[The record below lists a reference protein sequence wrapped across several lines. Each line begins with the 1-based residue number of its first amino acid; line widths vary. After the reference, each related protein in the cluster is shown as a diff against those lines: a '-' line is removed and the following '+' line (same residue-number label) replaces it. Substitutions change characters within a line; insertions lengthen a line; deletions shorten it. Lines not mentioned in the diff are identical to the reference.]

1 MDLTLLRR
9 KINPQR
15 QRLHT
20 SAYVS
25 KIAALRQAQIV
36 MPIQSGVPVNRAAHS
51 FIVMLPLAALLS
63 LAACKP
69 QSEAPG
75 GGQSGGPAGGMPPP
89 EVEVLT
95 VELRNLPRTV
105 EAPGRLQ
112 AVRTAE
118 VRARVEGILEQRTYT
133 EGSEVKAGTV
143 LFRIDSRTLTANVAA
158 AQATLARNQAEK
170 LIAGQN
176 LDRMQALVA
185 SNAVSKQEF
194 DQAMAA
200 KAQANA
206 DVAAAQAA
214 LSKAEIDLGY
224 ATVTAPISGRIG
236 RALVTEG
243 ALVGKGEATPLA
255 SIEQY
260 DPIWVNFSQSSADF
274 LNLREPLR
282 SGKAKTSQAPVK
294 LVLDNGREYAQPG
307 KLLFNDLAI
316 DPATGSVGLRA
327 EFPNPDRSLL
337 PGQFVTVRLPVALAE
352 NVIVVPQ
359 RAVQTSPQG
368 QAVLLVGADGKVI
381 AQPVKTGGLSGA
393 GWIIAE
399 GLKGGEKVIING
411 VQKARPG
418 TPVSAI
424 EVPTSAAK

>member
-1 MDLTLLRR
+1 
-9 KINPQR
+9 
-15 QRLHT
+15 
-20 SAYVS
+20 
-25 KIAALRQAQIV
+25 
-36 MPIQSGVPVNRAAHS
+36 
-51 FIVMLPLAALLS
+51 
-63 LAACKP
+63 
-69 QSEAPG
+69 
-75 GGQSGGPAGGMPPP
+75 MPPP

-327 EFPNPDRSLL
+327 EFPNPERSLL

-368 QAVLLVGADGKVI
+368 QAVLLVGADSKVI

>member
-1 MDLTLLRR
+1 VNRPVLSL
-9 KINPQR
+9 
-15 QRLHT
+15 
-20 SAYVS
+20 S
-25 KIAALRQAQIV
+25 AAL
-36 MPIQSGVPVNRAAHS
+36 
-51 FIVMLPLAALLS
+51 PLLILLS

-69 QSEAPG
+69 QSTPPQAG
-75 GGQSGGPAGGMPPP
+75 AGGGMPPP
-89 EVEVLT
+89 EVEVMT
-95 VELRNLPRTV
+95 VEPRNVPRTL

-118 VRARVEGILEQRTYT
+118 VRARVEGILERRTYS
-133 EGSEVKAGTV
+133 EGSEVKAGAV
-143 LFRIDSRTLTANVAA
+143 LFRIDGRTLAANVEAA
-158 AQATLARNQAEK
+158 KATLARSQAQK

-176 LDRMQALVA
+176 LDRMTALVA

-214 LSKAEIDLGY
+214 LAKTEIDLSY

-236 RALVTEG
+236 RAQVTEG

-255 SIEQY
+255 VIEQY

-274 LNLREPLR
+274 LNLRASLR
-282 SGKAKTSQAPVK
+282 SGQAKASQAPVK
-294 LVLDNGREYAQPG
+294 LMLENGSEYARPG

-316 DPATGSVGLRA
+316 DPSNGSVGLRA
-327 EFPNPDRSLL
+327 EFQNPDRSLL
-337 PGQFVTVRLPVALAE
+337 PGQFVTVRFPVAVAE

-368 QAVLLVGADGKVI
+368 QAVLVVAADGKVQ
-381 AQPVKTGGLSGA
+381 AQPVKTGGLSGSD
-393 GWIIAE
+393 WIIAE
-399 GLKGGEKVIING
+399 GLNGGEKVIVNG

-418 TPVSAI
+418 APVKAVAASAQ
-424 EVPTSAAK
+424 TNAK

>member
-1 MDLTLLRR
+1 M
-9 KINPQR
+9 
-15 QRLHT
+15 
-20 SAYVS
+20 
-25 KIAALRQAQIV
+25 
-36 MPIQSGVPVNRAAHS
+36 NRAAHTL
-51 FIVMLPLAALLS
+51 FVMLPLAALLS

-69 QSEAPG
+69 QSGAPG
-75 GGQSGGPAGGMPPP
+75 GDKSAGPAGGMPPP
-89 EVEVLT
+89 EVEVMT
-95 VELRNLPRTV
+95 VEPRTLPRTV

-118 VRARVEGILEQRTYT
+118 VRARVEGILERRTYT
-133 EGSEVKAGTV
+133 EGSEVKAGAV
-143 LFRIDSRTLTANVAA
+143 LFRIDASTLAANVESAKAA
-158 AQATLARNQAEK
+158 LARNQAQK

-176 LDRMQALVA
+176 LDRMQALVT

-214 LSKAEIDLGY
+214 LSRAEIDLGY

-255 SIEQY
+255 NIEQY

-274 LNLREPLR
+274 LNLRENLR
-282 SGKAKTSQAPVK
+282 SGSAKASQAPVK
-294 LVLDNGREYAQPG
+294 LVLENGREYALPG

-337 PGQFVTVRLPVALAE
+337 PGQFVSVRLPVSLAE

-359 RAVQTSPQG
+359 RALQTSPQG
-368 QAVLLVGADGKVI
+368 QAVLLVGGDGKVM
-381 AQPVKTGGLSGA
+381 AQPVKTGGLSGKD
-393 GWIIAE
+393 WIISE
-399 GLKGGEKVIING
+399 GLKGGERVIVNG

-418 TPVSAI
+418 SPVSA
-424 EVPTSAAK
+424 VPVK

>member
-1 MDLTLLRR
+1 M
-9 KINPQR
+9 
-15 QRLHT
+15 
-20 SAYVS
+20 
-25 KIAALRQAQIV
+25 
-36 MPIQSGVPVNRAAHS
+36 NRAAHS
-51 FIVMLPLAALLS
+51 ILVLLPLAALLS
-63 LAACKP
+63 LSACKP
-69 QSEAPG
+69 KSAAP
-75 GGQSGGPAGGMPPP
+75 QGGPGGGMPPA
-89 EVEVLT
+89 EVEVIT
-95 VELRNLPRTV
+95 VAPRNVPRTL

-118 VRARVEGILEQRTYT
+118 VRARVEGILERRTYT
-133 EGSEVKAGTV
+133 EGSEVKAGAV
-143 LFRIDSRTLTANVAA
+143 LFRIDSRSLAANMEAA
-158 AQATLARNQAEK
+158 KATLARNQAQK

-185 SNAVSKQEF
+185 SNAISKQEF

-255 SIEQY
+255 NIEQY

-274 LNLREPLR
+274 LNLRDNLR
-282 SGKAKTSQAPVK
+282 SGKAKASQAPVK
-294 LVLDNGREYAQPG
+294 LVLENGREYAKPG
-307 KLLFNDLAI
+307 KLLFNDLAV
-316 DPATGSVGLRA
+316 DPTTGSVGLRA
-327 EFPNPDRSLL
+327 EFPNADRSLL
-337 PGQFVTVRLPVALAE
+337 PGQFVSVRLPVALAE

-359 RAVQTSPQG
+359 RAVQTSAQG
-368 QAVLLVGADGKVI
+368 QAVLVVGIDGKVM

-393 GWIIAE
+393 DWIIAE
-399 GLKGGEKVIING
+399 GLKGGEKVIVNG
-411 VQKARPG
+411 VQKVRPG
-418 TPVSAI
+418 SPVTA
-424 EVPTSAAK
+424 VPAK

>member
-1 MDLTLLRR
+1 MNRPAQSL
-9 KINPQR
+9 
-15 QRLHT
+15 
-20 SAYVS
+20 S
-25 KIAALRQAQIV
+25 AAL
-36 MPIQSGVPVNRAAHS
+36 S
-51 FIVMLPLAALLS
+51 LLFLMS
-63 LAACKP
+63 LTACKP
-69 QSEAPG
+69 QSAPPQAAAG
-75 GGQSGGPAGGMPPP
+75 GGMPPP
-89 EVEVLT
+89 EVEVMT
-95 VELRNLPRTV
+95 VEPRNVPRTL

-118 VRARVEGILEQRTYT
+118 VRARVEGILERRTYS
-133 EGSEVKAGTV
+133 EGSEVKAGAV
-143 LFRIDSRTLTANVAA
+143 LFRIDGRTLAANVEAA
-158 AQATLARNQAEK
+158 KATLARSQAQK

-214 LSKAEIDLGY
+214 LAKTEIDLSY

-236 RALVTEG
+236 RAQVTEG

-255 SIEQY
+255 VIEQY

-274 LNLREPLR
+274 LNLRASLR
-282 SGKAKTSQAPVK
+282 SGQAKASQAPVK
-294 LVLDNGREYAQPG
+294 LILENGNEYARPG

-316 DPATGSVGLRA
+316 DPSNGSVGLRA

-337 PGQFVTVRLPVALAE
+337 PGQFVTVRFPVALAE

-368 QAVLLVGADGKVI
+368 QAVLLVAADGKVQ
-381 AQPVKTGGLSGA
+381 AQPVKTGGLSGSD
-393 GWIIAE
+393 WIIAE
-399 GLKGGEKVIING
+399 GLNGGEKVIVNG

-418 TPVSAI
+418 APVKAVAVPAQPSA
-424 EVPTSAAK
+424 K

>member
-1 MDLTLLRR
+1 M
-9 KINPQR
+9 
-15 QRLHT
+15 
-20 SAYVS
+20 
-25 KIAALRQAQIV
+25 
-36 MPIQSGVPVNRAAHS
+36 NRVAHS
-51 FIVMLPLAALLS
+51 LFVMLPLAALLS

-69 QSEAPG
+69 QSAAPG
-75 GGQSGGPAGGMPPP
+75 GSQSSGPAGGMPPP
-89 EVEVLT
+89 EVEILT
-95 VELRNLPRTV
+95 VAPSNVPRTL

-118 VRARVEGILEQRTYT
+118 VRARVEGILERRTYT
-133 EGSEVKAGTV
+133 EGSEVKAGEV
-143 LFRIDSRTLTANVAA
+143 LFRIDSRTLAANVEAA
-158 AQATLARNQAEK
+158 KASLARNQAQK

-214 LSKAEIDLGY
+214 LSRAEIDLGY

-255 SIEQY
+255 NIEQY

-274 LNLREPLR
+274 LNLRETLR
-282 SGKAKTSQAPVK
+282 SGKAKTSQAPVM
-294 LVLDNGREYAQPG
+294 LVLENGREYTKPG

-337 PGQFVTVRLPVALAE
+337 PGQFVTARLPVALAE

-381 AQPVKTGGLSGA
+381 AQQVKTGGLSGA

-399 GLKGGEKVIING
+399 GLKGGEKVIVNG

-418 TPVSAI
+418 SPVTAI
-424 EVPTSAAK
+424 EVPTAAAK